1 MIRHILKIIWNE
13 RKSNI
18 LVVLEFI
25 IVFCILWFCC
35 DYLYYIASRYLEPH
49 GYDIKHTYCIKM
61 EQKEDTGLTQ
71 EDKYNY
77 AMTFTERVKNY
88 PGIEY
93 VSFSD
98 ASAPYGWNS
107 RMQGLMINSDSSYV
121 NAHIFKVVP
130 DFFDVF
136 KLKIV
141 KGQIFDESDI
151 NAGNRVIITPDRNDL
166 FGDYGEPTPINDVR
180 ELRTNLNDE
189 NPRIVMGIAEKQKRQ
204 YFDPYESAVFHPFK
218 KEDYDLNRNEIAIRI
233 NPAAD
238 NDFVGRFKEEMKE
251 QLMLGPY
258 FLSSVTSMVDRRDML
273 TKRSIGDNIKSV
285 LAITAFLVI
294 NIFLVIIGTF
304 WSRTE
309 SRRSEIGLRIALG
322 SSKRKVRWQMFL
334 ETFIMLFIS
343 SIVGLYIC
351 INLGQSE
358 ILQSLGIPLADYEQA
373 GFGSEQNFIN
383 YFITFIFLTI
393 VTGLAVWYPAKLA
406 SDIYPAEALRAE

>member
-13 RKSNI
+13 RKSNT

-107 RMQGLMINSDSSYV
+107 RMQGLMINSDSTYV

-166 FGDYGEPTPINDVR
+166 FGDYGEPVPVNDVR

-204 YFDPYESAVFHPFK
+204 YFDPYGSAVFHPFK

-251 QLMLGPY
+251 QLVLGPY

>member
-77 AMTFTERVKNY
+77 AMVFTERVKNY
-88 PGIEY
+88 PGVEHI
-93 VSFSD
+93 SFSD

-107 RMQGLMINSDSSYV
+107 RMQGLVINSDSNYV

-130 DFFDVF
+130 DFFNVF
-136 KLKIV
+136 KLKIITG
-141 KGQIFDESDI
+141 KIFDESDM
-151 NAGNRVIITPDRNDL
+151 NSGNRVIITPNRNDL
-166 FGDYGEPTPINDVR
+166 FGDYGEPVPVNEVR
-180 ELRTNLNDE
+180 ELRNNLNDE

-204 YFDPYESAVFHPFK
+204 YFDPYGSAVFHPFRK
-218 KEDYDLNRNEIAIRI
+218 NDYNLNRNEIIIRI

-238 NDFVGRFKEEMKE
+238 NDFAGRFKKEMKE
-251 QLMLGPY
+251 QLILGPY
-258 FLSSVTSMVDRRDML
+258 FLSSVMSMEDRRDML

-294 NIFLVIIGTF
+294 NIFLVIIDTF

-343 SIVGLYIC
+343 SIIGLYIC

-373 GFGSEQNFIN
+373 GFGSEQDIIN
-383 YFITFIFLTI
+383 YFITFTFLTI
-393 VTGLAVWYPAKLA
+393 VSGLAIWYPAKLA

>member
-35 DYLYYIASRYLEPH
+35 DYLYYIASRYFEPH
-49 GYDIKHTYCIKM
+49 GYDIEHTYLIRVD
-61 EQKEDTGLTQ
+61 QKEEIEMTG

-77 AMTFTERVKNY
+77 AMTFIERVKNY
-88 PGIEY
+88 PEIEN

-98 ASAPYGWNS
+98 ASIPYGWNS
-107 RMQGLMINSDSSYV
+107 RMQGLVINSDSNYV
-121 NAHIFKVVP
+121 NAHIFRVVP
-130 DFFDVF
+130 EFFDVF
-136 KLKIV
+136 KMKII
-141 KGQIFDESDI
+141 KGQIFDESDM
-151 NAGNRVIITPDRNDL
+151 NAGNRIIITANRKDL
-166 FGDYGEPTPINDVR
+166 FGDYGEPVPVNEVR
-180 ELRTNLNDE
+180 ELRNNLNDE
-189 NPRIVMGIAEKQKRQ
+189 NPRIVIGIAEKQKRQ
-204 YFDPYESAVFHPFK
+204 YFDPYTSAVFHPFK
-218 KEDYDLNRNEIAIRI
+218 KGDYNLNRNEIVVRV

-238 NDFVGRFKEEMKE
+238 NDFAGRFKEEMKE
-251 QLMLGPY
+251 QLSLGPY
-258 FLSSVTSMVDRRDML
+258 FLSSVMSMVDRRDML
-273 TKRSIGDNIKSV
+273 TKRSVGDNIKSV

-309 SRRSEIGLRIALG
+309 TRRSEVGLRIALG
-322 SSKRKVRWQMFL
+322 SSKQKVRWQMFL

-373 GFGSEQNFIN
+373 GFGSEQDIIN

-393 VTGLAVWYPAKLA
+393 VSGLAVWYPAKLA